1 MLDKKFNEVIEEL
14 DKNMES
20 KSDSK
25 YAKMVITELTLV
37 YLDEIHKLELD
48 YEKRLKICNARL
60 KDLEQRL
67 TGLEDEIFDESDE
80 EFFSVTCPY
89 CNANIMVSSFEH
101 DSEIECP
108 ECKNM
113 IELDWEFDEDNELD
127 DENDDSDDIM

>member
-37 YLDEIHKLELD
+37 YLDEIYKLELD

-113 IELDWEFDEDNELD
+113 IELDWEFDEDDELD